1 MADDTNREII
11 AALEQALDALGGIRA
26 EFQGEDNAVALW
38 FHALTSSGVY
48 ANYRLHARL
57 EALSLSATPW
67 RGRLER
73 RQLAL
78 TLVEVVADLGRELG
92 RPWEAHVDALTDN
105 PVLRDPLVDLVKRFA
120 GFRRVNDRRLRVL
133 AKMLG
138 ADPEAKPREILPFDG
153 DLDQDE
159 ILRLTIE
166 VMIWLGEF
174 GKASTLLISALRGE
188 RQRRTAGPGPSAN
201 ESRGFGTQSARGDLT
216 VARAARP

>member
-11 AALEQALDALGGIRA
+11 AALEQALDALAGIRA
-26 EFQGEDNAVALW
+26 EFQGEDGAAALW

-73 RQLAL
+73 RLLAL
-78 TLVEVVADLGRELG
+78 TLVELVAEIGRELG

-188 RQRRTAGPGPSAN
+188 RQRRATDSGPSAN
-201 ESRGFGTQSARGDLT
+201 
-216 VARAARP
+216 